1 MKRGLLIILT
11 GLLCGALAHYSWFDA
26 RRPESAGDLEEQ
38 LKWVR
43 ATLRLN
49 ADQYAQIKHLHEEL
63 GPQLISLASEVQRM
77 RVELALFEN
86 ERVTSGQI
94 DFLEFARFIEE
105 QREIDRNY
113 GEYSRRL
120 VTATT
125 SVMTP
130 EQRAHYL
137 DIVAPAI
144 NSVDRNSYQ

>member
-1 MKRGLLIILT
+1 
-11 GLLCGALAHYSWFDA
+11 
-26 RRPESAGDLEEQ
+26 
-38 LKWVR
+38 
-43 ATLRLN
+43 
-49 ADQYAQIKHLHEEL
+49 
-63 GPQLISLASEVQRM
+63 M

-86 ERVTSGQI
+86 ERMTSGHI

-105 QREIDRNY
+105 QRAVDRSY

-125 SVMTP
+125 DVMTP

-144 NSVDRNSYQ
+144 NSAGRNSYQ